1 MCLGSAQ
8 SHCVSIVANSAT
20 ATGLEWQ
27 AAASGGG
34 MTQLAAGDL
43 SGSSVALTSIS
54 GSYKDLIIQISDI
67 VLGAQGNPVY
77 IKVNNTNIVGMSN
90 IYSTSL
96 GDGIPNSFIYVASSS
111 ASYYMNATANNA
123 FSFRISNYAATNA
136 KKAIFGAGG
145 EAYTGDAPI
154 RGYLFYGAT
163 ENTNAVS
170 SLYITTTGTT
180 FSSGKYILYGVN

>member
-1 MCLGSAQ
+1 
-8 SHCVSIVANSAT
+8 
-20 ATGLEWQ
+20 
-27 AAASGGG
+27 

-67 VLGAQGNPVY
+67 VLGSSNPVY
-77 IKVNNTNIVGMSN
+77 IKVNNTNIVGQSN

-96 GDGIPNSFIYVASSS
+96 GDGIPNNFIYVASSNS
-111 ASYYMNATANNA
+111 AWYMQTAADNA

-145 EAYTGDAPI
+145 YRYIGDAPI
-154 RGYLFYGAT
+154 RGYLFFGAT